1 MTELQR
7 KSCRTLEL
15 PKVLELLARQAVSP
29 KAKEM
34 ALALE
39 PEQDVI
45 ACQRLQRQTEDAVKL
60 AGLFGSPSFSGVRD
74 VSPALDRA
82 AAGGC
87 LNQKELL
94 DIAALL
100 RSARSAKGYLEK
112 DSQVETSL
120 EDYFHRLTGNKYLE
134 EKIEQAILSEEEMA
148 DNASP
153 ALRDIRRNIRVS
165 SSRIREAL
173 NRVITSAGSA
183 KALQDAV
190 ITVRD
195 GRYVVPVKAE
205 FKGSVPGLVHD
216 VSSSGAT
223 VFVEPMQAVELNNAI
238 RELQAKEKNEI
249 ERILMEF
256 SGEAAAF
263 APAIRQDYEIL
274 CTLDFIFAKAKLA
287 YEMKALRP
295 GLTGP
300 ETATKL
306 KRARHPLLPQD
317 TAVPIDF
324 TIGGKTDAVI
334 ITGPNTGGKTV
345 SLKTLG
351 LLTLMAQCGLQIPCG
366 EDSVIQVCRSVLADI
381 GDEQSI
387 EQSLSTFSSHMKTI
401 VEILSEAGPG
411 SLTLM
416 DELGAGTDPVEGA
429 ALATAIIERLREQGA
444 LVASTTHYAE
454 LKTYALQT
462 EGVENASCEFDVAT
476 LKPTYKLIFG
486 IPGKSNAFA
495 ISQRLGLDADI
506 IEKAKAGI
514 DSQSLAFEDV
524 IRALE
529 EKRQQMESQ
538 LQQARR
544 DREKAEEEKRRAEQ
558 AYQAVEQDRKSL
570 IEQARD
576 QAQEIIQQAR
586 RAAEESME
594 ELRRLRREQ
603 QKNPAESNLSEA
615 RAVMMGR
622 LSEAERKAIQKKIK
636 RQAAP
641 LPRALQEGDV
651 VELVSNGMRCT
662 VARTPQ
668 PGGAVQLTAGIMKL
682 TAKPEELQLISA
694 APPKKQQ
701 PKGAVKTQAP
711 SRPERGGSEVD
722 LRGMTVEEAILEMER
737 FLDLAWRLKMP
748 SVTVIHGKG
757 TGALRQAVHARL
769 KGAPHVQSFR
779 LGAYGEGET
788 GVTIVALSL

>member
-1 MTELQR
+1 M
-7 KSCRTLEL
+7 
-15 PKVLELLARQAVSP
+15 
-29 KAKEM
+29 
-34 ALALE
+34 
-39 PEQDVI
+39 
-45 ACQRLQRQTEDAVKL
+45 
-60 AGLFGSPSFSGVRD
+60 
-74 VSPALDRA
+74 
-82 AAGGC
+82 
-87 LNQKELL
+87 NQKELL

-662 VARTPQ
+662 VAQTPQ

>member
-1 MTELQR
+1 MTELQK
-7 KSCRTLEL
+7 KSCHTLEL
-15 PKVLELLARQAVSP
+15 HKVLELLARQAVSP

-39 PEQDVI
+39 PESDLI

-60 AGLFGSPSFSGVRD
+60 SGLFGSPSFSGVRD
-74 VSPALDRA
+74 VSPSLDRA
-82 AAGGC
+82 QAGGY
-87 LNQKELL
+87 LNMKELL

-100 RSARSAKGYLEK
+100 RAARSAKGYLEK
-112 DSQVETSL
+112 DSQLETVL
-120 EDYFHRLTGNKYLE
+120 DEYFHRLAGNKYLE
-134 EKIEQAILSEEEMA
+134 EKIDQAIVSEEEMA
-148 DNASP
+148 DTASP
-153 ALRDIRRNIRVS
+153 ALRDIRRNIRIS
-165 SSRIREAL
+165 ASRIREAL
-173 NRVITSAGSA
+173 NRVITSAGNA
-183 KALQDAV
+183 KALQDTV

-223 VFVEPMQAVELNNAI
+223 VFVEPMQAVELNNTI

-249 ERILMEF
+249 ERILMEL
-256 SGEAAAF
+256 SGEVGSF
-263 APAIRQDYEIL
+263 AGAIRQDYEIL

-287 YEMKALRP
+287 YEMRAVRP

-300 ETATKL
+300 ESATRL
-306 KRARHPLLPQD
+306 ERARHPLLPRD
-317 TAVPIDF
+317 TAVPINF
-324 TIGGKTDAVI
+324 TIGGKQNAVI

-366 EDSVIQVCRSVLADI
+366 EDSVVQVCKTVLADI

-401 VEILSEAGPG
+401 VEILAEAGPG
-411 SLTLM
+411 SLVLM

-429 ALATAIIERLREQGA
+429 ALAVAIIERLRNRGA

-476 LKPTYKLIFG
+476 LQPTYKLVFG

-495 ISQRLGLDADI
+495 ISQRLGLDPEI
-506 IEKAKAGI
+506 IQRARSGI
-514 DSQSLAFEDV
+514 DSQNLAFEDV
-524 IRALE
+524 IRTLE
-529 EKRQQMESQ
+529 EKRQQMENQ
-538 LQQARR
+538 LQLARR
-544 DREKAEEEKRRAEQ
+544 DREKAEEDKRRAEQ
-558 AYQAVEQDRKSL
+558 AYQSVEQDRKNL
-570 IEQARD
+570 LEQARS
-576 QAQEIIQQAR
+576 QAQQIIDEAR
-586 RAAEESME
+586 RTAEETVD

-603 QKNPAESNLSEA
+603 QKNPADSNLSEA

-636 RQAAP
+636 KQAAP
-641 LPRALQEGDV
+641 LPRPLQQGDV

-662 VARTPQ
+662 VAQTPQ
-668 PGGAVQLTAGIMKL
+668 PGAPVQLTAGIMKL

-701 PKGAVKTQAP
+701 PKGSVKTQAP

-722 LRGMTVEEAILEMER
+722 LRGMTVEEGILEMER

-757 TGALRQAVHARL
+757 TGALRQAVHAKL
-769 KGAPHVQSFR
+769 KGAAHVQSFR

-788 GVTIVALSL
+788 GVTIVKLAL